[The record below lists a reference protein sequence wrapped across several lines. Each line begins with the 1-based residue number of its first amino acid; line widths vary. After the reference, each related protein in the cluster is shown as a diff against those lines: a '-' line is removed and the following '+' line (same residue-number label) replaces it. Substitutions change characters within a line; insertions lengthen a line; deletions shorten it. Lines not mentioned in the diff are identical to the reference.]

1 MTRAGRVCSRRD
13 GFALAAAL
21 LAVVL
26 IGALVAALVFGA
38 NEETK
43 ISAATGS
50 RRRTLLAAE
59 SALERELAT
68 VSVASLEAMPTGSAS
83 SRATSSFSIPVQL
96 YVTRLDS
103 SRFWLVTVAIEGTR
117 TSGAASRVGLI
128 ARIVRDSAGSR
139 TMVRIPERW
148 WAELF

>member
-1 MTRAGRVCSRRD
+1 MTRAGCLCSRRD
-13 GFALAAAL
+13 GVALAAAL
-21 LAVVL
+21 LAVVV
-26 IGALVAALVFGA
+26 IGALVAALVFAA
-38 NEETK
+38 NEETRTG
-43 ISAATGS
+43 AATGS

-68 VSVASLEAMPTGSAS
+68 LSVASLEAMPTGSAF
-83 SRATSSFSIPVQL
+83 SRATSSSSIPVQL

-128 ARIVRDSAGSR
+128 ARIIRDSAGSR

>member
-1 MTRAGRVCSRRD
+1 MTHAGCLCSRRD
-13 GFALAAAL
+13 GFALGAAL
-21 LAVVL
+21 LAVVI
-26 IGALVAALVFGA
+26 IGALVAALVFA
-38 NEETK
+38 VNEETK
-43 ISAATGS
+43 TGAATGS

-68 VSVASLEAMPTGSAS
+68 LSVASLEAMPTGSAS
-83 SRATSSFSIPVQL
+83 SRATSSSSIPVQL

-128 ARIVRDSAGSR
+128 ARIVRDSAGLR